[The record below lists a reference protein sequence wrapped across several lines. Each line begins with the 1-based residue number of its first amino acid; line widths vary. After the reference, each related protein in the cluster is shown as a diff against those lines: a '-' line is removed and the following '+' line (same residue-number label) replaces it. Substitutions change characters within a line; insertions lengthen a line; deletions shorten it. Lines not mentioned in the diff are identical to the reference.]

1 MVYTMLPK
9 VAIVGRPNVGKS
21 TLFNRIIGS
30 RLSITD
36 DQPGVT
42 RDRIYAKASWL
53 SKEFFLIDTGG
64 IELGDAPFLTE
75 IKAQAEIA
83 MEEADVIIFLTD
95 CRNGVTTDDTYIA
108 KLLYQTN
115 KPVILA
121 VNKVDDQKF
130 KENIY
135 EFYALGFGDPIAVS
149 SSHGI
154 GTGNLLDQVISFFP
168 TKKEEYKDKAIHFS
182 LVGRP
187 NVGKSSLTN
196 CLLNDNRVIVSPI
209 AGTTR
214 DTIDTRFK
222 AYNQEFVVI
231 DTAGLKKRGKVYENV
246 EKYSV
251 IRSVDAIGRSDIVLL
266 VLDASTGI
274 LEQDTHVGQYI
285 EEMNRP
291 CIIVVNKW
299 DLVDKDS
306 KTMQHF
312 TADVRTAFK
321 YLDYAPLVFLSAL
334 DTKRVHTLFPAILQA
349 YDAQQRRISTSV
361 LNDVINDA
369 VAMFPPSEFNG
380 GKIKI
385 YYSSQVG
392 INPPTFAFFVNEP
405 KYLHFSYHRYLENQ
419 IRKNFDFFGTPIKF
433 EFRKRD

>member
-1 MVYTMLPK
+1 MLPK

-21 TLFNRIIGS
+21 TLFNRIIGQ

-42 RDRIYAKASWL
+42 RDRIYSKASWL
-53 SKEFFLIDTGG
+53 SKEFFVIDTGG
-64 IELGDAPFLTE
+64 IEISEAPFQTE

-83 MEEADVIIFLTD
+83 MEEADVIVFVVD
-95 CRNGVTTDDTYIA
+95 CRSGVTDDDTFIA
-108 KLLYQTN
+108 KLLYKTK
-115 KPVILA
+115 KPVLLA

-135 EFYALGFGDPIAVS
+135 EFYALGFGDPIPCS

-154 GTGNLLDQVISFFP
+154 GVGNLLDEAIKHFP
-168 TKKEEYKDKAIHFS
+168 IHKEDEKDDAIRFC
-182 LVGRP
+182 LIGRP

-196 CLLNDNRVIVSPI
+196 TLLNDNRVIVSDI

-222 AYNQEFVVI
+222 ANGREYVVV
-231 DTAGLKKRGKVYENV
+231 DTAGLRKRGKIYENV

-251 IRSVDAIGRSDIVLL
+251 IRSVDAIGRSDVVLL
-266 VLDASTGI
+266 VLDASTGMI
-274 LEQDTHVGQYI
+274 DQDMHVGQYV
-285 EEMNRP
+285 EEYNKP

-299 DLVDKDS
+299 DLIEKDS
-306 KTMQHF
+306 KTMNEW
-312 TADVRTAFK
+312 TEDIRSNFK
-321 YLDYAPLVFLSAL
+321 YLSYAPIVFLSAKEN
-334 DTKRVHTLFPAILQA
+334 KRVHTLFPSIIEA
-349 YDAQQRRISTSV
+349 YEAYHRRIQTSTI
-361 LNDVINDA
+361 NDVIADA

-380 GKIKI
+380 GKIKL
-385 YYSSQVG
+385 YYASQVG
-392 INPPTFAFFVNEP
+392 VEPPTFSIFVNDP
-405 KYLHFSYHRYLENQ
+405 KYLHFSYYRYLENQ
-419 IRKNFDFFGTPIKF
+419 IRKNFDFFATPIKL

>member
-1 MVYTMLPK
+1 MSKPI

-312 TADVRTAFK
+312 TEDVRKAFK
-321 YLDYAPLVFLSAL
+321 YLDYAPIVFLSAL
-334 DTKRVHTLFPAILQA
+334 DNKRVHTLFPAILQA

>member
-1 MVYTMLPK
+1 MLPK

-21 TLFNRIIGS
+21 TLFNRLIGE

-42 RDRIYAKASWL
+42 RDRIYAKGSWL
-53 SKEFFLIDTGG
+53 SKEFSIIDTGG

-75 IKAQAEIA
+75 IRAQAEIA
-83 MEEADVIIFLTD
+83 MEEADVIVFVVD
-95 CRNGVTTDDTYIA
+95 CRSGVTEDDNYIA
-108 KLLYQTN
+108 KLLYRTN

-130 KENIY
+130 RDNIY
-135 EFYALGFGDPIAVS
+135 EFYSLGFGDPIPVS

-154 GTGNLLDQVISFFP
+154 GTGNLLDKIIEELPV
-168 TKKEEYKDKAIHFS
+168 KVEKEEEGVIKFA

-196 CLLNDNRVIVSPI
+196 TLLNSNRVIVSPI

-214 DTIDTRFK
+214 DTIDTMFTVDGQK
-222 AYNQEFVVI
+222 YVVI
-231 DTAGLKKRGKVYENV
+231 DTAGLRKRGKVYENV
-246 EKYSV
+246 EKYSI
-251 IRSVDAIGRSDIVLL
+251 IRSVDAIGRSDVVLL
-266 VLDASTGI
+266 LLDASTGI
-274 LEQDTHVGQYI
+274 IEQDTHVSQYI
-285 EEMNRP
+285 EEYRRP

-299 DLVDKDS
+299 DLVEKDS
-306 KTMQHF
+306 KTMKKF
-312 TADVRTAFK
+312 EDEIRKEFK
-321 YLDYAPLVFLSAL
+321 HLDHAPIVFLSAL
-334 DTKRVHTLFPAILQA
+334 ENKRVHTLFPSVLQA
-349 YDAQQRRISTSV
+349 YEANHRRISTSI
-361 LNDVINDA
+361 LNDVVNDA

-385 YYSSQVG
+385 YYTSQVG
-392 INPPTFAFFVNEP
+392 VEPPTFAFFVNEP
-405 KYLHFSYHRYLENQ
+405 KWLHFSYHRYLENQ

>member
-1 MVYTMLPK
+1 MLPK

-21 TLFNRIIGS
+21 TLFNRIIGQ

-36 DQPGVT
+36 DAKGVT
-42 RDRIYAKASWL
+42 RDRIYAKSSWL
-53 SKEFFLIDTGG
+53 SKEFSVIDTGG
-64 IELGDAPFLTE
+64 IELGNAPFLTE

-83 MEEADVIIFLTD
+83 MEEADVIVFVVD
-95 CRNGVTTDDTYIA
+95 CRSGVTDDDTYIA
-108 KLLYQTN
+108 KILYRTN

-130 KENIY
+130 KDNIY
-135 EFYALGFGDPIAVS
+135 EFYTLGFGDPVPVS

-154 GTGNLLDQVISFFP
+154 GTGNLLDKIIEKFP
-168 TKKEEYKDKAIHFS
+168 AKEETVQDDSIKFS
-182 LVGRP
+182 LIGRP

-214 DTIDTRFK
+214 DTIDTRFRVDGK
-222 AYNQEFVVI
+222 DYVVI
-231 DTAGLKKRGKVYENV
+231 DTAGLRKRGKVYENV
-246 EKYSV
+246 EKYSI
-251 IRSVDAIGRSDIVLL
+251 IRSLDAIGRSDVVLL
-266 VLDASTGI
+266 VLDGKQGI
-274 LEQDTHVGQYI
+274 IDQDTHVGQYI
-285 EEMNRP
+285 EEYRRP

-299 DLVDKDS
+299 DLVEKDS
-306 KTMQHF
+306 KTMQKYIE
-312 TADVRTAFK
+312 DVRMNFK
-321 YLDYAPLVFLSAL
+321 YLDYAPIVFVSAL
-334 DTKRVHTLFPAILQA
+334 ENKRIHTLFPQINLA
-349 YDAQQRRISTSV
+349 YEANRRRISTSV
-361 LNDVINDA
+361 LNDVVNDA
-369 VAMFPPSEFNG
+369 IAMFPPSEFNG

-385 YYSSQVG
+385 YYTSQVG
-392 INPPTFAFFVNEP
+392 VEPPTFAFFVNEP

>member
-1 MVYTMLPK
+1 MLPK

-21 TLFNRIIGS
+21 TLFNRIIGE

-36 DQPGVT
+36 NQPGVT
-42 RDRIYAKASWL
+42 RDRIYAKGSWL
-53 SKEFFLIDTGG
+53 SKEFSLIDTGG

-75 IKAQAEIA
+75 IKTQAEIA
-83 MEEADVIIFLTD
+83 MEEADVIVFVVD
-95 CRNGVTTDDTYIA
+95 CRSGVTDNDTYIA
-108 KLLYQTN
+108 KILYKTN
-115 KPVILA
+115 KPVLLA

-130 KENIY
+130 RDNIY
-135 EFYALGFGDPIAVS
+135 EFYALGFGDPIPIS

-154 GTGNLLDQVISFFP
+154 GTGNLLDQIIENLP
-168 TKKEEYKDKAIHFS
+168 KRTEEVKDDAIKFC
-182 LVGRP
+182 LIGRP

-222 AYNQEFVVI
+222 VDGKNYVVI
-231 DTAGLKKRGKVYENV
+231 DTAGLRKKGKIYENI
-246 EKYSV
+246 EKYSI
-251 IRSVDAIGRSDIVLL
+251 IRTVDAIGRSDVVLL
-266 VLDASTGI
+266 VLDADTGI
-274 LEQDTHVGQYI
+274 QEQDTHVGQYI
-285 EEMNRP
+285 EEYRRP

-299 DLVDKDS
+299 DLIEKDS
-306 KTMQHF
+306 KTMQKF
-312 TADVRTAFK
+312 TDEVRKNFK
-321 YLDYAPLVFLSAL
+321 YLDHAPIVFLSAL
-334 DTKRVHTLFPAILQA
+334 ENKRVHTLFPAIEQA
-349 YDAQQRRISTSV
+349 YEANHRRISTSV
-361 LNDVINDA
+361 LNDVIADA
-369 VAMFPPSEFNG
+369 CAMFPPSEFNG

-392 INPPTFAFFVNEP
+392 VEPPTFAFFVNEP
-405 KYLHFSYHRYLENQ
+405 SYLHFSYYRYLENQ

>member
-108 KLLYQTN
+108 KLLYQTI

-312 TADVRTAFK
+312 TEDVRKAFK
-321 YLDYAPLVFLSAL
+321 YLDYAPIVFLSAL
-334 DTKRVHTLFPAILQA
+334 DNKRVHTLFPAILQA

>member
-1 MVYTMLPK
+1 MLPK

-21 TLFNRIIGS
+21 TLFNRLIGE
-30 RLSITD
+30 RISITD

-42 RDRIYAKASWL
+42 RDRIYAKGSWL

-83 MEEADVIIFLTD
+83 MEEADVIIFVVD
-95 CRNGVTTDDTYIA
+95 CRSGVTDDDIYIA
-108 KLLYQTN
+108 KLLYRSS
-115 KPVILA
+115 KPVVLA

-130 KENIY
+130 KDNIY
-135 EFYALGFGDPIAVS
+135 EFYALGFGDPIPCS

-154 GTGNLLDQVISFFP
+154 GTGNLLDCVIANFP
-168 TKKEEYKDKAIHFS
+168 AKQLEANSEAIKFC

-214 DTIDTRFK
+214 DTIDTSFK
-222 AYNQEFVVI
+222 VDGKDYIVI
-231 DTAGLKKRGKVYENV
+231 DTAGLKKRGKIYENV
-246 EKYSV
+246 DKYSS
-251 IRSVDAIGRSDIVLL
+251 IRSIDAIGRSDVVLL
-266 VLDASTGI
+266 VIDGQAGI
-274 LEQDTHVGQYI
+274 LDQDTHIGQYI
-285 EEMNRP
+285 EEYNKP

-306 KTMQHF
+306 KTMQKY
-312 TADVRTAFK
+312 TEDIRREFK
-321 YLDYAPLVFLSAL
+321 YLDFAPIVFLSAL
-334 DTKRVHTLFPAILQA
+334 EKRRVHTLFPEIVRVNEA
-349 YDAQQRRISTSV
+349 YHLRISTAI
-361 LNDVINDA
+361 LNDVISDA

-392 INPPTFAFFVNEP
+392 VEPPTFAFFVNEP
-405 KYLHFSYHRYLENQ
+405 KFLHFSYYRYLENQ
-419 IRKNFDFFGTPIKF
+419 IRKSFDFFGTPIKL

>member
-1 MVYTMLPK
+1 MLPK

-83 MEEADVIIFLTD
+83 MEEADVIILLTD
-95 CRNGVTTDDTYIA
+95 CRSGVTTDDTYIA
-108 KLLYQTN
+108 KLLYQTK

-135 EFYALGFGDPIAVS
+135 EFYALGFGDPIPVS

-154 GTGNLLDQVISFFP
+154 GTGNLLDQVIAFFP
-168 TKKEEYKDKAIHFS
+168 AKMEEYEDQAIHFS

-274 LEQDTHVGQYI
+274 IDQDTHVGQYI

-306 KTMQHF
+306 KTMQRF
-312 TADVRTAFK
+312 TEDIRKEFK
-321 YLDYAPLVFLSAL
+321 YLDYAPIVFLSAL
-334 DTKRVHTLFPAILQA
+334 DNKRVHTLFPALLEA
-349 YDAQQRRISTSV
+349 YEAQKRRISTSV

-392 INPPTFAFFVNEP
+392 INPPTFTFFVNEP

>member
-1 MVYTMLPK
+1 MLPK

-21 TLFNRIIGS
+21 TLFNRLIGE

-42 RDRIYAKASWL
+42 RDRIYAKGSWL
-53 SKEFFLIDTGG
+53 SKEFSIIDTGG

-75 IKAQAEIA
+75 IRAQAEIA
-83 MEEADVIIFLTD
+83 MEEADVIVFVVD
-95 CRNGVTTDDTYIA
+95 CRNGVTEDDNYIA
-108 KLLYQTN
+108 KLLYRTN

-130 KENIY
+130 RDNIY
-135 EFYALGFGDPIAVS
+135 EFYSLGFGDPIPVS

-154 GTGNLLDQVISFFP
+154 GTGNLLDKIIEELPVK
-168 TKKEEYKDKAIHFS
+168 TEKEEEGVIKFA

-196 CLLNDNRVIVSPI
+196 TLLNSNRVIVSPI

-214 DTIDTRFK
+214 DTIDTMFTVDGQK
-222 AYNQEFVVI
+222 YVVI
-231 DTAGLKKRGKVYENV
+231 DTAGLRKRGKVYENV
-246 EKYSV
+246 EKYSI
-251 IRSVDAIGRSDIVLL
+251 IRSVDAIGRSDVVLL
-266 VLDASTGI
+266 LLDASTGI
-274 LEQDTHVGQYI
+274 IEQDTHVSQYI
-285 EEMNRP
+285 EEYRRP

-299 DLVDKDS
+299 DLVEKDS
-306 KTMQHF
+306 KTMKKF
-312 TADVRTAFK
+312 EEEIRKEFK
-321 YLDYAPLVFLSAL
+321 HLDHAPIVFLSAL
-334 DTKRVHTLFPAILQA
+334 ENKRVHTLFPSVLQA
-349 YDAQQRRISTSV
+349 YEANHRRISTSI
-361 LNDVINDA
+361 LNDVVNDA

-385 YYSSQVG
+385 YYTSQVG
-392 INPPTFAFFVNEP
+392 VEPPTFAFFVNEP
-405 KYLHFSYHRYLENQ
+405 KWLHFSYHRYLENQ

>member
-1 MVYTMLPK
+1 MLPK

-21 TLFNRIIGS
+21 TLFNRIIGQ

-36 DQPGVT
+36 NQPGVT
-42 RDRIYAKASWL
+42 RDRIYAKGSWL

-83 MEEADVIIFLTD
+83 MEEADVIVLVVD
-95 CRNGVTTDDTYIA
+95 CRSGITDDDSYIA
-108 KLLYQTN
+108 KLLYKTK
-115 KPVILA
+115 KPVLLA

-130 KENIY
+130 KDNIY
-135 EFYALGFGDPIAVS
+135 EFYALGFGDPIPVS

-154 GTGNLLDQVISFFP
+154 GVGNLLDLIIENFP
-168 TKKEEYKDKAIHFS
+168 TKNLKEEDNAIRFS

-196 CLLNDNRVIVSPI
+196 CLLNEERVIVSPI

-222 AYNQEFVVI
+222 VDGKEYVVI
-231 DTAGLKKRGKVYENV
+231 DTAGLKKKGKIWENID
-246 EKYSV
+246 KYAQ
-251 IRSVDAIGRSDIVLL
+251 IRCVDAIGRSDVVLL
-266 VLDASTGI
+266 VLDADTGI

-285 EEMNRP
+285 EEYHRP
-291 CIIVVNKW
+291 CIVVVNKW
-299 DLVDKDS
+299 DLVTKDS
-306 KTMQHF
+306 KTMQKY
-312 TADVRTAFK
+312 TEDVRMKFK
-321 YLDYAPLVFLSAL
+321 YLDYAPIVFLSAL
-334 DTKRVHTLFPAILQA
+334 ENKRVHTLFPAILEA
-349 YDAQQRRISTSV
+349 YEANHKRISTSV

-380 GKIKI
+380 GIIKI
-385 YYSSQVG
+385 YYVSQVG
-392 INPPTFAFFVNEP
+392 VEPPTFAFFVNQPE
-405 KYLHFSYHRYLENQ
+405 YLHFSYYRYLENQ

-433 EFRKRD
+433 EFR

>member
-1 MVYTMLPK
+1 MLPK

-21 TLFNRIIGS
+21 TLFNRIIGE

-42 RDRIYAKASWL
+42 RDRIYAKGSWL

-75 IKAQAEIA
+75 IKMQAEIA
-83 MEEADVIIFLTD
+83 MDEADVIVFLTD
-95 CRNGVTTDDTYIA
+95 CRSGVTNDDTYIA
-108 KLLYQTN
+108 KLLYQTK

-130 KENIY
+130 KDNIY
-135 EFYALGFGDPIAVS
+135 EFYALGFGDPIPVS

-154 GTGNLLDQVISFFP
+154 GTGNLLDQVIEHFP
-168 TKKEEYKDKAIHFS
+168 SKTENFLDTAIHFS

-214 DTIDTRFK
+214 DTIDTRFN
-222 AYNQEFVVI
+222 AYNKEYVVI
-231 DTAGLKKRGKVYENV
+231 DTAGLKKRGKIYENI

-251 IRSVDAIGRSDIVLL
+251 IRSIDAIGRSDIVLL
-266 VLDASTGI
+266 VLDADTGI
-274 LEQDTHVGQYI
+274 LEQDTHVGQFI
-285 EEMNRP
+285 EEYHRP

-306 KTMQHF
+306 KTMQRF
-312 TADVRTAFK
+312 TEDIRKEFK
-321 YLDYAPLVFLSAL
+321 YLDYAPIVFLSAL
-334 DTKRVHTLFPAILQA
+334 DNKRVHTLFPAIEQA
-349 YDAQQRRISTSV
+349 YEANQRRISTSV

-392 INPPTFAFFVNEP
+392 VNPPTFTFFVNEP

-419 IRKNFDFFGTPIKF
+419 IRKSFDFFGTPIKF

>member
-1 MVYTMLPK
+1 MLPK

-21 TLFNRIIGS
+21 TLFNRIIGE

-42 RDRIYAKASWL
+42 RDRIYAKGSWL

-75 IKAQAEIA
+75 IRVQAEIA
-83 MEEADVIIFLTD
+83 MDEAEVIIFLTD
-95 CRNGVTTDDTYIA
+95 CRSGVTTDDLHIA
-108 KLLYQTN
+108 KLLYRTK

-130 KENIY
+130 KDSIY
-135 EFYALGFGDPIAVS
+135 EFYSLGFGEPIPVS

-154 GTGNLLDQVISFFP
+154 GTGNLLDQVVAHFP
-168 TKKEEYKDKAIHFS
+168 AKVVEEKDDAIHFS

-214 DTIDTRFK
+214 DTIDTRFR
-222 AYNQEFVVI
+222 AYEKEYVVI
-231 DTAGLKKRGKVYENV
+231 DTAGLKKRGKIYENI

-251 IRSVDAIGRSDIVLL
+251 IRSIDAIGRSDVVLL
-266 VLDASTGI
+266 VLDADTGVI
-274 LEQDTHVGQYI
+274 DQDLHIGQYI
-285 EEMNRP
+285 EEYHRP

-299 DLVDKDS
+299 DLVQKDS
-306 KTMQHF
+306 KSMQKF
-312 TADVRTAFK
+312 TDEIRQQFK
-321 YLDYAPLVFLSAL
+321 YLDYAPIVFLSAL
-334 DTKRVHTLFPAILQA
+334 DNKRVHTLFPALEQV
-349 YDAQQRRISTSV
+349 YDANYRRISTSV
-361 LNDVINDA
+361 LNDIINDA

-385 YYSSQVG
+385 FYSSQVG
-392 INPPTFAFFVNEP
+392 VNPPTFTFFVNEP
-405 KYLHFSYHRYLENQ
+405 KYLHFSYYRYLENQ

>member
-1 MVYTMLPK
+1 MLPK

-21 TLFNRIIGS
+21 TLFNRLIGE

-42 RDRIYAKASWL
+42 RDRIYAKGSWL
-53 SKEFFLIDTGG
+53 SKEFSIIDTGG

-75 IKAQAEIA
+75 IRAQAEIA
-83 MEEADVIIFLTD
+83 MEEADVIVFVVD
-95 CRNGVTTDDTYIA
+95 CRSGVTEDDNYIA
-108 KLLYQTN
+108 KLLYRTN

-130 KENIY
+130 RDNIY
-135 EFYALGFGDPIAVS
+135 EFYALGFGDPIPVS

-154 GTGNLLDQVISFFP
+154 GTGNLLDKIIEELPVKIE
-168 TKKEEYKDKAIHFS
+168 KEEEDVIKFA

-196 CLLNDNRVIVSPI
+196 TLLNSNRVIVSPI

-214 DTIDTRFK
+214 DTIDTKFTVDGQK
-222 AYNQEFVVI
+222 YVVI
-231 DTAGLKKRGKVYENV
+231 DTAGLRKRGKVYENV
-246 EKYSV
+246 EKYSI
-251 IRSVDAIGRSDIVLL
+251 IRSVDAIGRSDVVLL
-266 VLDASTGI
+266 LLDASTGI
-274 LEQDTHVGQYI
+274 IEQDTHVSQYI
-285 EEMNRP
+285 EEYRRP

-299 DLVDKDS
+299 DLVEKDS
-306 KTMQHF
+306 KTMKKF
-312 TADVRTAFK
+312 EDDIRKEFK
-321 YLDYAPLVFLSAL
+321 HLDHAPIVFLSAL
-334 DTKRVHTLFPAILQA
+334 ENKRVHTLFPSVLQA
-349 YDAQQRRISTSV
+349 YEANHRRISTSI
-361 LNDVINDA
+361 LNDVVNDA

-385 YYSSQVG
+385 YYTSQVG
-392 INPPTFAFFVNEP
+392 VEPPTFAFFVNEP
-405 KYLHFSYHRYLENQ
+405 KWLHFSYHRYLENQ